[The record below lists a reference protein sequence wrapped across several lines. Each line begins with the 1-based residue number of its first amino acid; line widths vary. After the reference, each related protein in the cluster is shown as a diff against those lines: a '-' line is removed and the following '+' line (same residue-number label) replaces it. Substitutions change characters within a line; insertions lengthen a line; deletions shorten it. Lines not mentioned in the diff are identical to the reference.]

1 MCVCAHIFF
10 FFSFPFVHSIG
21 LCSDCV
27 RRSLLL
33 DLSHL
38 FFSSLFL
45 FLSFSVKWDF
55 VCSHLNPFG
64 FSFSF
69 SHFTLPCI
77 SFVFLSFDVAQNGA
91 SLCGT
96 HLRFW
101 RPHLYTQLHTHTHT
115 FTKISWFCYFISS
128 RYRCQ
133 FLANVIKIWI
143 INFRFS
149 LRPFQ

>member
-1 MCVCAHIFF
+1 MCVCVHIFF
-10 FFSFPFVHSIG
+10 FLSFPFVHSIG

-38 FFSSLFL
+38 FFSSPFL
-45 FLSFSVKWDF
+45 FLPLPGKWDF
-55 VCSHLNPFG
+55 VCSHLNSFG

-96 HLRFW
+96 HSCSR
-101 RPHLYTQLHTHTHT
+101 RPHFYTYTQN
-115 FTKISWFCYFISS
+115 SWFCYFISS
-128 RYRCQ
+128 RYRSQ
-133 FLANVIKIWI
+133 FHANVIKIWI
-143 INFRFS
+143 INFPIFVASLFNRFC
-149 LRPFQ
+149 R